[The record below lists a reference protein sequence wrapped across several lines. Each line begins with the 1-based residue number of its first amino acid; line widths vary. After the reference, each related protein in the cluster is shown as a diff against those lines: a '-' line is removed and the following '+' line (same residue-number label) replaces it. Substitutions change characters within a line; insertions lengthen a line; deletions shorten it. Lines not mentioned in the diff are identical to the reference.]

1 MASGYVSW
9 TTPDGNS
16 PNPVYIDDSNKS
28 VEFSAREDVAPYTI
42 TRPVGSAIYTLSNL
56 GIINGFQCYRYAVYV
71 TATTTTTTTTT
82 EPPEITLS
90 TTGTCVGGALEGSG
104 RVVASGFSGGSGT
117 YSTIRIGTSMENA
130 FDADPIPLSGAP
142 SYTFDNL
149 NSAMWFVL
157 VTDSAGYQG
166 YARQIINCTNTTTT
180 ASPTSTTTAASTTT
194 TTSTST
200 TSTSTTTTTGA
211 PISFN
216 LAFDASAGA
225 TACSNYPATNTAL
238 RYTYYDATL
247 GNGIQLFTSNTLA
260 TAVANGYYSNGTNYW
275 LATSGILNSQVSCSP
290 PCGFNGGT
298 AVWTAPPT
306 TTTTTAAPTTTTAAP
321 TTTTAAPTTTTAAPT
336 TTTAGYTTFLI
347 TFTSTGD
354 GAQACTDFDTPTNR
368 NPYYAAPG
376 AILTNGT
383 VLYTNTALT
392 TPAANGYYSNGAQYW
407 NTGASSGMLANGTAC
422 DTLATTTTAAPTTTT
437 AAPTTTTAAPTFRR
451 SSASAND
458 ACTGGLTMTNVILD
472 NTGLC
477 NSNTISCDEFAFDIA
492 GATVWIS
499 YAGDVREATIN
510 DPNTSGEATF
520 IAACIGCSFVT
531 TTTIGPGSLDYD
543 CVGATC
549 TYVGPGVGTYISLIE
564 CQTLSG
570 CS

>member
-16 PNPVYIDDSNKS
+16 PNPVYIDDTNKS
-28 VEFSAREDVAPYTI
+28 VEFAAREDVAPYTI
-42 TRPVGSAIYTLSNL
+42 TKPVGSVIYTLSNL
-56 GIINGFQCYRYAVYV
+56 GVINGFQCYRYAVYV

-104 RVVASGFSGGSGT
+104 RIVASGFSGGTGT

-130 FDADPIPLSGAP
+130 FDEPPINLSGAP

-149 NSAMWFVL
+149 NSAMWYVL
-157 VTDSAGYQG
+157 VTDSAGNQG
-166 YARQIINCTNTTTT
+166 YARRSINCTNTTTT
-180 ASPTSTTTAASTTT
+180 ASPTSTTTEASTTT

-247 GNGIQLFTSNTLA
+247 GNGIQLFTSNTLG
-260 TAVANGYYSNGTNYW
+260 TAVANGYYSNGTSYW

-321 TTTTAAPTTTTAAPT
+321 TTTTAAPTTTTTSGGGAPTTTTAAPTTTTAAPT

-354 GAQACTDFDTPTNR
+354 GAQACSDYATPPNR

-376 AILTNGT
+376 ATLGNGT
-383 VLYTNTALT
+383 VLYTTSALT
-392 TPAANGYYSNGAQYW
+392 TPVANGYYSDGTNYW
-407 NTGASSGMLANGTAC
+407 NTAASAGMLANQTSCSPA
-422 DTLATTTTAAPTTTT
+422 TTTTTTAAPTTTT
-437 AAPTTTTAAPTFRR
+437 AAPSFTTYNIGADY
-451 SSASAND
+451 ANAVS
-458 ACTGGLTMTNVILD
+458 ACTSFAMDFHTEVYAAESNPALVTRFYTDTALTVGFVGSTDFYAWALAPESTTPTHNGQVTSLGNI
-472 NTGLC
+472 
-477 NSNTISCDEFAFDIA
+477 SNLT
-492 GATVWIS
+492 
-499 YAGDVREATIN
+499 
-510 DPNTSGEATF
+510 
-520 IAACIGCSFVT
+520 GCSG
-531 TTTIGPGSLDYD
+531 I
-543 CVGATC
+543 
-549 TYVGPGVGTYISLIE
+549 
-564 CQTLSG
+564 
-570 CS
+570 